1 MKTSVIEVHGML
13 SVLSV
18 LGVEKRIGEVPGVE
32 SVTVNYD
39 AESATVRYDE
49 TRLSIADIRSA
60 VRQNAYATE
69 GESLMTKT
77 ISPEDEFSTAEEK
90 VKTETGTP
98 PPASTS
104 NVEESPTPAVEALP
118 EQPKAEAEATTPAAI
133 PVEKKGQKEE
143 PPPPN
148 VESSKKKVEAGT
160 EPSASEPNSET
171 HADHK
176 TDEMSPDNE
185 KAEDSVGPLV
195 AEATIETESSV
206 SDAKAEVPPTP
217 TDEPTEEEPKVEK
230 KVETRDESP
239 ASGANPEDH
248 AGHKADE
255 MSRDKAEMTHE
266 MGHGTGTSM
275 EAMVL
280 GMRNR
285 FFFTLLFTV
294 FILLYAPMFVK
305 VTGFEMPAPFGLSM
319 ELMGFIFAT
328 PVVFYGG
335 WVFFV
340 GAYRA
345 LKKGIANM
353 AVLVSLSVLAGYSFS
368 VGATFFFKAEVFY
381 EAIAVLL
388 GFILLGHWLEMRAR
402 AGASKAVQAL
412 LNLAPPKATVIRNGQ
427 PVEVPT
433 SEVVM
438 DDIVMIRPG
447 DKIPVDGTVT
457 DGESHVDESMITG
470 ESMPVAKKVGDGVI
484 GATINKTG
492 TFRFKATKVGA
503 DTALSQIVKLV
514 QTAQNSKAPSQ
525 RLADTAAQVL
535 TISAV
540 VIGIATFVGWF
551 WLAGATLVFAMLLA
565 ITVVVIACPDAL
577 GLATPMAI
585 MVASGKGAE
594 NGILFK
600 DATSLED
607 VGRLQA
613 IIFDKTGTLTI
624 GQPQVVEI
632 VADGKPVTDKE
643 LLQLVASLEQSSEH
657 PLAQAMIE
665 KAKADG
671 LTLSSPA
678 NFESIPG
685 QGARAKVDGRTV
697 LAGNRKLMDE
707 NNIALDTLN
716 DRAKALEEKGNT
728 VIYSA
733 IDGSASGLI
742 AIADAIRPSAKQAID
757 QLAKL
762 GIEVAMLTGDNQ
774 GTANLVAKEL
784 GVKVVFAEVQPGQK
798 AEKVQEMQARGL
810 RVGMVGDG
818 INDAPALAQANVG
831 IAIGAGAD
839 VAMEAADVVLMKSD
853 PFDVIGAIIL
863 SRATRR
869 KMRQNLWWAAGYNVI
884 AFPLAAGLLYPSI
897 GLLLSPEIAA
907 LSMSGSTLVV
917 VVNALL
923 LKRVKMKETA
933 PTEKEEGDTAKT
945 TDGEKS

>member
-1 MKTSVIEVHGML
+1 M
-13 SVLSV
+13 
-18 LGVEKRIGEVPGVE
+18 EKL
-32 SVTVNYD
+32 
-39 AESATVRYDE
+39 VR
-49 TRLSIADIRSA
+49 
-60 VRQNAYATE
+60 
-69 GESLMTKT
+69 
-77 ISPEDEFSTAEEK
+77 
-90 VKTETGTP
+90 
-98 PPASTS
+98 
-104 NVEESPTPAVEALP
+104 
-118 EQPKAEAEATTPAAI
+118 
-133 PVEKKGQKEE
+133 
-143 PPPPN
+143 
-148 VESSKKKVEAGT
+148 
-160 EPSASEPNSET
+160 
-171 HADHK
+171 
-176 TDEMSPDNE
+176 
-185 KAEDSVGPLV
+185 
-195 AEATIETESSV
+195 
-206 SDAKAEVPPTP
+206 
-217 TDEPTEEEPKVEK
+217 
-230 KVETRDESP
+230 
-239 ASGANPEDH
+239 
-248 AGHKADE
+248 
-255 MSRDKAEMTHE
+255 
-266 MGHGTGTSM
+266 
-275 EAMVL
+275 

-285 FFFTLLFTV
+285 FFVTLFLTV
-294 FILLYAPMFVK
+294 LIFLYAPIFVK
-305 VTGFEMPAPFGLSM
+305 LIGFEMPLPFGMSK
-319 ELMGFIFAT
+319 ELMGFILAT
-328 PVVFYGG
+328 PVVLYGG
-335 WVFFV
+335 WVFYV

-412 LNLAPPKATVIRNGQ
+412 LSLAPPKATVIRNDQ

-457 DGESHVDESMITG
+457 DGESNVDESMITG
-470 ESMPVAKKVGDGVI
+470 ESMPVAKKVGDEVI

-503 DTALSQIVKLV
+503 DTALAQIVKLV
-514 QTAQNSKAPSQ
+514 QAAQNSKAPSQ

-540 VIGIATFVGWF
+540 VIGIATFAGWF
-551 WLAGATLVFAMLLA
+551 WFAGATLVFAMLLA

-585 MVASGKGAE
+585 MVASGKGAQ

-600 DATSLED
+600 DATALED

-632 VADGKPVTDKE
+632 VANGKAITDKE
-643 LLQLVASLEQSSEH
+643 LLRLVASLEQSSEH
-657 PLAQAMIE
+657 PLAQAVIE

-671 LTLSSPA
+671 VDLSAPS
-678 NFESIPG
+678 NFEAIPG
-685 QGARAKVDGRTV
+685 QGARATVDGRKV

-707 NNIALDTLN
+707 NKIALDTLN
-716 DRAKALEEKGNT
+716 ERAKTLEGKGNT
-728 VIYSA
+728 VVYSA
-733 IDGSASGLI
+733 VDGSPGGLI
-742 AIADAIRPSAKQAID
+742 AIADAIRPNAKQAID
-757 QLAKL
+757 QLAAL

-774 GTANLVAKEL
+774 GTAKLVAKAL
-784 GVKVVFAEVQPGQK
+784 GIKTVFAEVQPGQK
-798 AEKVQEMQARGL
+798 AEKVKEMQARGL

-831 IAIGAGAD
+831 IAIGAGTD

-853 PFDVIGAIIL
+853 PFDVIGAVIL

-869 KMRQNLWWAAGYNVI
+869 KMRQNLWWAAGYNII

-897 GLLLSPEIAA
+897 GLLLTPEIAA
-907 LSMSGSTLVV
+907 FSMSGSTLVV
-917 VVNALL
+917 VANALL
-923 LKRVKMKETA
+923 LKRVKMSGPA
-933 PTEKEEGDTAKT
+933 AA
-945 TDGEKS
+945 

>member
-1 MKTSVIEVHGML
+1 MKTSVIHVHDML

-18 LGVEKRIGEVPGVE
+18 DEVEKRIGEVPGVE
-32 SVTVNYD
+32 SVTLNF
-39 AESATVRYDE
+39 AAGSATVRYDE
-49 TRLSIADIRSA
+49 TRLEVHDIKSA
-60 VRQNAYATE
+60 VRQRSYESEVPVVPAGKPAEDKAEVTATQ
-69 GESLMTKT
+69 LLVK
-77 ISPEDEFSTAEEK
+77 PPEEK
-90 VKTETGTP
+90 DNTESKPPAKVEKPDMPTTTTPAVKPTEEKDKTETKP
-98 PPASTS
+98 P
-104 NVEESPTPAVEALP
+104 
-118 EQPKAEAEATTPAAI
+118 
-133 PVEKKGQKEE
+133 
-143 PPPPN
+143 
-148 VESSKKKVEAGT
+148 
-160 EPSASEPNSET
+160 
-171 HADHK
+171 
-176 TDEMSPDNE
+176 E
-185 KAEDSVGPLV
+185 KA
-195 AEATIETESSV
+195 
-206 SDAKAEVPPTP
+206 
-217 TDEPTEEEPKVEK
+217 
-230 KVETRDESP
+230 
-239 ASGANPEDH
+239 EDH
-248 AGHKADE
+248 AGHKDEE
-255 MSRDKAEMTHE
+255 MSEDKAAMAQE
-266 MGHGTGTSM
+266 MGHGTGASM
-275 EAMVL
+275 EKMVHA
-280 GMRNR
+280 MRNR
-285 FFFTLLFTV
+285 FFVTLFFIV
-294 FILLYAPMFVK
+294 FIFLYAPVFAK
-305 VTGFEMPAPFGLSM
+305 LTGFKMPLPFGIAK
-319 ELMGFIFAT
+319 ELMEFILAT
-328 PVVFYGG
+328 PIVLYGG
-335 WVFFV
+335 WVFYV

-368 VGATFFFKAEVFY
+368 VGATFFFKADVFY
-381 EAIAVLL
+381 EAIAMLL

-412 LNLAPPKATVIRNGQ
+412 LSLAPPKATVIRNDQ

-447 DKIPVDGTVT
+447 EKIPVDGTVT
-457 DGESHVDESMITG
+457 DGASNVDESMITG
-470 ESMPVAKKVGDGVI
+470 ESMPVAKKAGDGVI

-503 DTALSQIVKLV
+503 DTALAQIVKLV
-514 QTAQNSKAPSQ
+514 QAAQNSKAPSQ
-525 RLADTAAQVL
+525 RIADSAAQVL

-540 VIGIATFVGWF
+540 VIGIATFAGWF
-551 WLAGATLVFAMLLA
+551 WFGGATLVFSMLLA
-565 ITVVVIACPDAL
+565 ITVLVIACPDAL

-585 MVASGKGAE
+585 MIASGKGAE

-600 DATSLED
+600 DATALEE

-643 LLQLVASLEQSSEH
+643 LLRLVASLEQSSEH
-657 PLAQAMIE
+657 PLGQAVID

-671 LTLSSPA
+671 ITLSTPSD
-678 NFESIPG
+678 FEAIPG
-685 QGARAKVDGRTV
+685 QGASAIIDGRKV
-697 LAGNRKLMDE
+697 IAGNRKLMEE
-707 NNIALDTLN
+707 NKIVLDALN
-716 DRAKALEEKGNT
+716 ERAKALEEKGNT

-733 IDGSASGLI
+733 VDGSAGGLI
-742 AIADAIRPSAKQAID
+742 AIADAIRPNAKQAID

-774 GTANLVAKEL
+774 GTANLVGKEL
-784 GVKVVFAEVQPGQK
+784 GVKTVFAEVQPGQK
-798 AEKVQEMQARGL
+798 AEKVKEMQARGL

-831 IAIGAGAD
+831 IAIGAGTD

-917 VVNALL
+917 VANALL
-923 LKRVKMKETA
+923 LKRVKMRITA
-933 PTEKEEGDTAKT
+933 PV
-945 TDGEKS
+945 